1 MAGDNVDESEDL
13 DDLETEDDEDT
24 FVSDSDDDDD
34 VDIDMSAEIN
44 VDELVAKIEKQN
56 LSDIERK
63 KQVRRR
69 LEELQEARMAAR
81 DLDSTYNFNLDDD
94 F

>member
-1 MAGDNVDESEDL
+1 MSGSEVDESEDF
-13 DDLETEDDEDT
+13 DDLEAGNDDEIID
-24 FVSDSDDDDD
+24 DSDDDS
-34 VDIDMSAEIN
+34 DIDLTAEIN
-44 VDELVAKIEKQN
+44 VDDLVARVEKQN
-56 LSDIERK
+56 KNDIERK

-69 LEELQEARMAAR
+69 LEELQEQRLAMR

>member
-1 MAGDNVDESEDL
+1 MSGSEVDESEDF
-13 DDLETEDDEDT
+13 DDLEAGNDAEIID
-24 FVSDSDDDDD
+24 DSDDDS
-34 VDIDMSAEIN
+34 DIDLTAEIN
-44 VDELVAKIEKQN
+44 VDDLVARVEKQN
-56 LSDIERK
+56 KNDIERK

-69 LEELQEARMAAR
+69 LEELQEQRLAMR